1 MMSTSSTISKSPGLS
16 MNDFAIVANTAQKRS
31 MNYVCASV
39 LASNV
44 LVSVSVS
51 VSASVS
57 VGVGVSVS
65 VSVCECVGVCV
76 CECECECECECV
88 GDSIRVL
95 LTHVSHAFSPAFA
108 LSATT

>member
-65 VSVCECVGVCV
+65 VSVCECVG
-76 CECECECECECV
+76 
-88 GDSIRVL
+88 DSIRVL

-108 LSATT
+108 LSVTT